1 MYEVEAFSE
10 ARVEVLHALIK
21 AHPLATLVT
30 VNAQG
35 LEANHIPLLIDPDPV
50 PFGTLRGHVARA
62 NPVWRTFRT
71 DTDVLAVFQGPQAYI
86 TPSWYVS
93 KAQHGKVV
101 PTWNYAVVH
110 AHGPL
115 RTVEDAAWLRALVT
129 RLTASQESR
138 RDKPWQVTD
147 APGDYVNTML
157 QAIVG
162 IEIPVRRLQ
171 GKWKMSQNRL
181 PQDRE
186 GVINALHSQSDA
198 ASRAMLD
205 AMDAKRQ

>member
-10 ARVEVLHALIK
+10 ARVEVLQALIK

-30 VNAQG
+30 LNAQG

-62 NPVWRTFRT
+62 NPMWRTFRA
-71 DTDVLAVFQGPQAYI
+71 DSEVLAVFQGPQAYI

-115 RTVEDAAWLRALVT
+115 RIVEDAEWLRALVT
-129 RLTASQESR
+129 RLTASQESP
-138 RDKPWQVTD
+138 RDKPWHVTD
-147 APGDYVNTML
+147 APGDYINTML

-186 GVINALHSQSDA
+186 GVINALNSQGDTA
-198 ASRAMLD
+198 GLAMLD